1 MKEKEVKGK
10 GVTRRDFFK
19 LASAAGFGTVT
30 GTYLFSVPDYD
41 FGGVQDVSGHSLGV
55 LYRIKEANVTDDANS
70 YSITEVVMEP
80 GSETYV
86 MYNEESQ
93 ATLEGVSGQ
102 AVILTSEKGAP
113 KGGEKVQKRVKKK
126 VKPRQ
131 HFQMVNPSKE
141 RAHIVQKF
149 QPIWKPDKSF
159 IKVGKK
165 LAAGSDL
172 WFELRET
179 INRQETALKYRL
191 VKSNKGMALLDVR
204 VEPGVKSAVEFHKNC
219 RHSFRVK
226 QGQGIIVVN
235 GKKKEFKE
243 KDKITI
249 DPGTKFQLINPTSE
263 RWELSLKSQP
273 GWRPEDAYYVVRG
286 KTIPGADVWF
296 GIHIS

>member
-19 LASAAGFGTVT
+19 LVSAAGFGTVT

-41 FGGVQDVSGHSLGV
+41 FGGPQDVSGHSLGI
-55 LYRIKEANVTDDANS
+55 LYRIKKANVTDDASS

-80 GSETYV
+80 GSESYV
-86 MYNEESQ
+86 MYNEESDV
-93 ATLEGVSGQ
+93 TLEGVAGQ

-113 KGGEKVQKRVKKK
+113 KGGEKVQKRIKKK

-131 HFQMVNPSKE
+131 HFQMVNPAKE

-165 LAAGSDL
+165 LVAGSDL

-204 VEPGVKSAVEFHKNC
+204 VEPGVKSAVEFHKSC
-219 RHSFRVK
+219 RHSFTVK
-226 QGQGIIVVN
+226 QGSGIIVVN
-235 GKKKEFKE
+235 GQKKEFKQ
-243 KDKITI
+243 KNKITI
-249 DPGTKFQLINPTSE
+249 DPGTKFQLINPTGE

-273 GWRPEDAYYVVRG
+273 GWRPEDAFYVVGGR
-286 KTIPGADVWF
+286 TVPGADVWF